1 MTAPEGLVVRPATTA
16 DLLAV
21 LAIHA
26 RRDPGTD
33 RPVAPTARQVQT
45 WTETM
50 GRDGL
55 TVYVGELDEELVG
68 TATLL
73 LMPSITQGCEPT
85 AFVEAVVVD
94 HRFRRRGIA
103 STILRRLL
111 ADAEV
116 AGVNKVQLLSHKRHA
131 TDGAHDL
138 YLGLGFEPLAEG
150 FRHYLRV
157 RPTS

>member
-1 MTAPEGLVVRPATTA
+1 
-16 DLLAV
+16 
-21 LAIHA
+21 
-26 RRDPGTD
+26 
-33 RPVAPTARQVQT
+33 
-45 WTETM
+45 
-50 GRDGL
+50 
-55 TVYVGELDEELVG
+55 VGELDGELVG